1 MQMNFI
7 NWVFDGSFKWW
18 LLGAVIVY
26 IIARFS

>member
-1 MQMNFI
+1 MNFI

-18 LLGAVIVY
+18 LFGAVIVY